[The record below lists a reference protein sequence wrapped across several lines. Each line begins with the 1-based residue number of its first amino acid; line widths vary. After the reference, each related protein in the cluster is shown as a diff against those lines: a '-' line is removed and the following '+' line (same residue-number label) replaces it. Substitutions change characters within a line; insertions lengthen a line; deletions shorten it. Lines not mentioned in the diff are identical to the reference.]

1 MLYSIIL
8 CLYLDMCMC
17 ARVCTYCQVSW
28 RYINVPLYYITYR
41 LIQNASVVFTVQYT
55 QIFAFPQFT
64 YPARFRISHYLGYRP
79 TIYLSV
85 TKSYM
90 HMYIC
95 VIVYVRCILIDR
107 FMMPFGCTPVKLS
120 LQNPEVSTCIRRQH
134 TMNDVLLEISKS
146 NDARHGSYMQLFS
159 HITLQ
164 FKRTF
169 IALL

>member
-1 MLYSIIL
+1 MRVCVHIARFPGAISM
-8 CLYLDMCMC
+8 CLY
-17 ARVCTYCQVSW
+17 
-28 RYINVPLYYITYR
+28 IT
-41 LIQNASVVFTVQYT
+41 LHIIQNASVVFT
-55 QIFAFPQFT
+55 AFPQFT

-107 FMMPFGCTPVKLS
+107 FMMHFGCTPVKLS

-146 NDARHGSYMQLFS
+146 NDARHWKLCSCSL
-159 HITLQ
+159 TLHCNL
-164 FKRTF
+164 KE
-169 IALL
+169 LS